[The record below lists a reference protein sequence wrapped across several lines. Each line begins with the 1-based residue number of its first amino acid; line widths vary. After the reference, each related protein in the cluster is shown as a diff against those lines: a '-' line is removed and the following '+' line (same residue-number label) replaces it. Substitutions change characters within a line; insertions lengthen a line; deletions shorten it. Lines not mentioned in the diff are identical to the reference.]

1 MGVNFEGRDY
11 WDVEGGAGWRRR
23 ARERHAARGAAG
35 GRGVVVAVG
44 TCVRVR
50 LFGGEFRCVTGPA
63 LPGWG
68 SYRQAA
74 AGAGSVGALGEVAE
88 LHFDFAEVSLV
99 EAGVPEEVR
108 ADAVDAIEQH

>member
-1 MGVNFEGRDY
+1 MGRGWVG
-11 WDVEGGAGWRRR
+11 WVEENARGIAG
-23 ARERHAARGAAG
+23 RGAAG